1 MPENLE
7 QRRLRLQRVLEPI
20 CDRNEFTSQ
29 DIQLVCHEMT
39 PQFVTQILNQLA
51 QEGILQCEALGP
63 KRFFR
68 WQQARDSFVPHAWI
82 NRQLTTQLT
91 AAPAEDRPR
100 ERLLSLGAD
109 KLRTAELIA
118 ILIRTGRK
126 GESALMAGEK
136 VATHFASDIGR
147 MRDASPTELREVSTV
162 VSSGV
167 YCQIMAG
174 IELGRRVTEALER
187 NESPPEKI
195 DSTATA
201 IDYCQRKFR
210 RLAIDRQQEEF
221 HIVTLD
227 TKLFPIATHQITV
240 GTLDASLVHPREVFR
255 PAIRDAASAIIL
267 VHNHPSGDST
277 PSREDIAVT
286 ERLRKSAEIIG
297 IRVLDHIVVGSDNC
311 TSIAEWE
318 GRR

>member
-7 QRRLRLQRVLEPI
+7 QRRRRLQRVLEPI

-51 QEGILQCEALGP
+51 QEGILQCEASGP

-147 MRDASPTELREVSTV
+147 IRDASPAELKEISSV

-174 IELGRRVTEALER
+174 IELGGALLR
-187 NESPPEKI
+187 PWIATNHHQRK
-195 DSTATA
+195 STAR
-201 IDYCQRKFR
+201 QR
-210 RLAIDRQQEEF
+210 RLIIASESFGDWRLTVNKRSF
-221 HIVTLD
+221 TL
-227 TKLFPIATHQITV
+227 
-240 GTLDASLVHPREVFR
+240 
-255 PAIRDAASAIIL
+255 
-267 VHNHPSGDST
+267 
-277 PSREDIAVT
+277 
-286 ERLRKSAEIIG
+286 
-297 IRVLDHIVVGSDNC
+297 
-311 TSIAEWE
+311 
-318 GRR
+318 